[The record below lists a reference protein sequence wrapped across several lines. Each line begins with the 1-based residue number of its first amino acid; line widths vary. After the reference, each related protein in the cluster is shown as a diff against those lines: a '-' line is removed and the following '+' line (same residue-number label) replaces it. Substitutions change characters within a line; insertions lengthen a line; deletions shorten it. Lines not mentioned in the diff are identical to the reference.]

1 MNEELQKVVE
11 AGKLTP
17 EAAGKLEQLQPGA
30 YCQHKSWGFGQI
42 AEWNLLTGQVFI
54 DFGTKKSHPM
64 QLDYAAQTL
73 TPIPAGY
80 VRAQAAASPETVRA
94 RASEDPAGLARDIV
108 RDHGGKA
115 TVEQITATLV
125 PHAMD
130 AAAFKKFWD
139 AAKKKLKSDTHVH
152 LPSKKGEPVELHD
165 APVNAGAKLIENFHG
180 ARHPKDQVLA
190 LDSILKSLDDLV
202 KEVDEMKKLAALVED
217 AAEKGQR
224 LYAVQ
229 AVELLLARDEICE
242 RHEAL
247 QPGANAPTVAD
258 ILRGEQTRLA
268 ELFANLPA
276 SKHRR
281 VLSHFKSAF
290 AERWQDRALALALKA
305 TPRLVQEISRLFEGE
320 GEKETFSAAID
331 KWIRERAISPEI
343 LLWLCKERGAGY
355 PQYFNIGLFGAVI
368 AALEDDALLS
378 DITRGTKLHDL
389 VMDDK
394 TLVADLLADADS
406 VTVRDTVRKLKLTTV
421 FDDLNKRSLLARI
434 IKLHPEIQTMIT
446 GEQEE
451 SRSASLVVS
460 WASLDRRREEY
471 EDLINRQIPQNTRD
485 ISIARDYGDLREN
498 FEFKSAKEQ
507 QRVLLRRK
515 SEMERELELS
525 RGTNFEDVDTAKVSI
540 GTTVVLSD
548 PATGATEEYHIL
560 GAWDGAPEK
569 NIVSYQAGIGQALI
583 GKAAGES
590 VPVPTE
596 KGDRLMRVES
606 ITAFKNLELLR
617 SSEQAPAQA

>member
-17 EAAGKLEQLQPGA
+17 EAAGKLEQLEPGA
-30 YCQHKSWGFGQI
+30 YCQHKSWGFGRI

-54 DFGTKKSHPM
+54 DFGAKKSHPM
-64 QLDYAAQTL
+64 QLEYAAQTL
-73 TPIPAGY
+73 TPIPQEY
-80 VRAQAAASPETVRA
+80 IRAQAAANPEAVRA
-94 RASEDPAGLARDIV
+94 RAVEDPAGLARDIV
-108 RDHGGKA
+108 RDHAGRA
-115 TVEQITATLV
+115 TIEQITATLV

-152 LPSKKGEPVELHD
+152 LPSKKGEPIELHD

-180 ARHPKDQVLA
+180 TRHPKDQVLA
-190 LDSILKSLDDLV
+190 LDLILKSLDDLV
-202 KEVDEMKKLAALVED
+202 KEVDEMKKLAAMVED
-217 AAEKGQR
+217 AADKGQR

-229 AVELLLARDEICE
+229 AVEMLLARDEICE

-258 ILRGEQTRLA
+258 ILRGEQARLA
-268 ELFANLPA
+268 DLFSNLPS

-281 VLSHFKSAF
+281 VLAHFKTAF
-290 AERWQDRALALALKA
+290 ADRWQDRALALALKA
-305 TPRLVQEISRLFEGE
+305 TPRLVQEISKLFEGE
-320 GEKETFSAAID
+320 GLKEDFSAAID
-331 KWIRERAISPEI
+331 KWIRERAISPEV

-368 AALEDDALLS
+368 ASLEDDALLS

-389 VMDDK
+389 IMDDK
-394 TLVADLLADADS
+394 KLVADLLADADS
-406 VTVRDTVRKLKLTTV
+406 ISVRDTVRKLKLTTV

-434 IKLHPEIQTMIT
+434 IKLHPDIQAMIT

-515 SEMERELELS
+515 SDMERELELA
-525 RGTNFEDVDTAKVSI
+525 RGTNFEDVDPSKVAI
-540 GTTVVLSD
+540 GASVVLLD

-569 NIVSYQAGIGQALI
+569 NIVSYQAGIGKALI
-583 GKAAGES
+583 GKAVGED
-590 VPVPTE
+590 VQVPTE
-596 KGDRLMRVES
+596 KGDRTLRIES
-606 ITAFKNLELLR
+606 IEPFKNLELLR
-617 SSEQAPAQA
+617 SSEQAPA